1 MEKIWIPENYE
12 SSNLYQFES
21 FVSKKYNLDFPEYN
35 ELHKWSITNLDKF
48 WESIAEFYKIEFDK
62 NYDYVL
68 KKEIP
73 FYKTK
78 WFDGAELSYSKH
90 ILRHAKRNKIA
101 IKYKNE
107 SDDFVEITWNS
118 LLEKT
123 KEVRDIL
130 VKCNVTKGDVVAG
143 YLLNHPD
150 TIASFIAANSLGAV
164 WSCCSPDFGVE
175 SIVNRFIQL
184 NPKVLLAHKSYS
196 YNGKIF
202 SQENKITELEEKLPS
217 IIKTVIFDSSF
228 NSWNLKSNYWIDF
241 ELDPVEFN
249 HPIWVLFSSGTTGKP
264 KAITHGTGGI
274 LLEQYKSHSLHQNI
288 VEGDKFFWNTTTG
301 WMMWN
306 YAIGSLL
313 CGTTLCLY
321 DGAANYPDIG
331 IQWRFAKEAKINHF
345 GNGSSLFI
353 ASMKQ
358 NIKDV
363 NQQDLSFIKTI
374 GATGSPLSIEAFH
387 WLQKKLPNSQI
398 ISLSGGTDVCSAFIG
413 GSTKLPVY
421 AGFLQCKML
430 GAAIQS
436 WDEKGQE
443 IEGETGELV
452 ITEPLPSMPLF
463 FWGDKNF
470 EKYHESYFRKNKGV
484 WTHGDWIL
492 IDDKRGILMQGR
504 SDATLNRNG
513 IRIGTSEIYSALDSI
528 LEIKDSMI
536 VDLNFGSNSKLVL
549 FIETESELNAEFKN
563 TIIKKIKNECSPRH
577 TPNLIFTISQIPYTI
592 SGKKMEIPL
601 KKILLGQNVNDVISK
616 GAMRNPECID
626 DYLVIRNQYLKSLDL

>member
-21 FVSKKYNLDFPEYN
+21 FVSKKYNLNFPEYN

-62 NYDYVL
+62 KYDYVL

-78 WFDGAELSYSKH
+78 WFGGAELSYSKH

-217 IIKTVIFDSSF
+217 IIKTVIFESSF

-241 ELDPVEFN
+241 ELDSVEFN

-331 IQWRFAKEAKINHF
+331 IQWRFAKEAKL
-345 GNGSSLFI
+345 SLI
-353 ASMKQ
+353 H
-358 NIKDV
+358 I
-363 NQQDLSFIKTI
+363 
-374 GATGSPLSIEAFH
+374 
-387 WLQKKLPNSQI
+387 
-398 ISLSGGTDVCSAFIG
+398 
-413 GSTKLPVY
+413 
-421 AGFLQCKML
+421 
-430 GAAIQS
+430 
-436 WDEKGQE
+436 
-443 IEGETGELV
+443 
-452 ITEPLPSMPLF
+452 
-463 FWGDKNF
+463 
-470 EKYHESYFRKNKGV
+470 
-484 WTHGDWIL
+484 
-492 IDDKRGILMQGR
+492 
-504 SDATLNRNG
+504 
-513 IRIGTSEIYSALDSI
+513 
-528 LEIKDSMI
+528 
-536 VDLNFGSNSKLVL
+536 
-549 FIETESELNAEFKN
+549 
-563 TIIKKIKNECSPRH
+563 
-577 TPNLIFTISQIPYTI
+577 
-592 SGKKMEIPL
+592 
-601 KKILLGQNVNDVISK
+601 
-616 GAMRNPECID
+616 
-626 DYLVIRNQYLKSLDL
+626 

>member
-107 SDDFVEITWNS
+107 SDDFVEITWES

-123 KEVRDIL
+123 KEIRGIL

-175 SIVNRFIQL
+175 SIVNRFSQL
-184 NPKVLLAHKSYS
+184 DPKVLLAHKSYS

-202 SQENKITELEEKLPS
+202 SQENKITELEEKLSS

-288 VEGDKFFWNTTTG
+288 IEGDKFFWNTTTG

-345 GNGSSLFI
+345 GNGSPLFI

-374 GATGSPLSIEAFH
+374 GATGSCL
-387 WLQKKLPNSQI
+387 L
-398 ISLSGGTDVCSAFIG
+398 
-413 GSTKLPVY
+413 Y
-421 AGFLQCKML
+421 
-430 GAAIQS
+430 
-436 WDEKGQE
+436 
-443 IEGETGELV
+443 
-452 ITEPLPSMPLF
+452 
-463 FWGDKNF
+463 
-470 EKYHESYFRKNKGV
+470 
-484 WTHGDWIL
+484 
-492 IDDKRGILMQGR
+492 
-504 SDATLNRNG
+504 
-513 IRIGTSEIYSALDSI
+513 TSP
-528 LEIKDSMI
+528 
-536 VDLNFGSNSKLVL
+536 
-549 FIETESELNAEFKN
+549 
-563 TIIKKIKNECSPRH
+563 SPRDVEE
-577 TPNLIFTISQIPYTI
+577 SRIP
-592 SGKKMEIPL
+592 S
-601 KKILLGQNVNDVISK
+601 S
-616 GAMRNPECID
+616 A
-626 DYLVIRNQYLKSLDL
+626 

>member
-62 NYDYVL
+62 NYDYVI

-73 FYKTK
+73 FYKTE
-78 WFDGAELSYSKH
+78 WFGGAELSYSKH

-107 SDDFVEITWNS
+107 SDDFVEITWES
-118 LLEKT
+118 LLEKI
-123 KEVRDIL
+123 KEIRGIL

-202 SQENKITELEEKLPS
+202 SQENKITEIEEKLPS

-241 ELDPVEFN
+241 ELDSVEFN

-313 CGTTLCLY
+313 CGTTLCIY

-345 GNGSSLFI
+345 GNGSPFFI

-452 ITEPLPSMPLF
+452 ITEPLPTMPLF

-470 EKYHESYFRKNKGV
+470 EKYHDSYFEKNKCV

-513 IRIGTSEIYSALDSI
+513 IRIGTSEIYSALAVS
-528 LEIKDSMI
+528 
-536 VDLNFGSNSKLVL
+536 
-549 FIETESELNAEFKN
+549 
-563 TIIKKIKNECSPRH
+563 
-577 TPNLIFTISQIPYTI
+577 YTHLTLPT
-592 SGKKMEIPL
+592 K
-601 KKILLGQNVNDVISK
+601 
-616 GAMRNPECID
+616 A
-626 DYLVIRNQYLKSLDL
+626 

>member
-1 MEKIWIPENYE
+1 MEKIWIAENYE

-48 WESIAEFYKIEFDK
+48 WESIAEFYKIKFDK

-123 KEVRDIL
+123 KEVRNIL

-150 TIASFIAANSLGAV
+150 AIASFIAVNSLGAV

-175 SIVNRFIQL
+175 SIVNRFSQL
-184 NPKVLLAHKSYS
+184 DPKVLLAHKSYS

-202 SQENKITELEEKLPS
+202 NQENKITELEEKLPS

-345 GNGSSLFI
+345 GNGSPLFI
-353 ASMKQ
+353 ASMRQ
-358 NIKDV
+358 NIKEV

-387 WLQKKLPNSQI
+387 WLQKKLPNK
-398 ISLSGGTDVCSAFIG
+398 F
-413 GSTKLPVY
+413 
-421 AGFLQCKML
+421 
-430 GAAIQS
+430 
-436 WDEKGQE
+436 
-443 IEGETGELV
+443 
-452 ITEPLPSMPLF
+452 
-463 FWGDKNF
+463 
-470 EKYHESYFRKNKGV
+470 
-484 WTHGDWIL
+484 
-492 IDDKRGILMQGR
+492 
-504 SDATLNRNG
+504 
-513 IRIGTSEIYSALDSI
+513 
-528 LEIKDSMI
+528 
-536 VDLNFGSNSKLVL
+536 
-549 FIETESELNAEFKN
+549 
-563 TIIKKIKNECSPRH
+563 
-577 TPNLIFTISQIPYTI
+577 
-592 SGKKMEIPL
+592 
-601 KKILLGQNVNDVISK
+601 
-616 GAMRNPECID
+616 
-626 DYLVIRNQYLKSLDL
+626 

>member
-1 MEKIWIPENYE
+1 MVRWCK
-12 SSNLYQFES
+12 
-21 FVSKKYNLDFPEYN
+21 
-35 ELHKWSITNLDKF
+35 
-48 WESIAEFYKIEFDK
+48 
-62 NYDYVL
+62 
-68 KKEIP
+68 
-73 FYKTK
+73 
-78 WFDGAELSYSKH
+78 LSYSKH

-150 TIASFIAANSLGAV
+150 TIASFIATNSLGAV

-175 SIVNRFIQL
+175 SIVNRFSQL

-202 SQENKITELEEKLPS
+202 SQENKITELEEKLSS

-241 ELDPVEFN
+241 ELDSVEFN

-345 GNGSSLFI
+345 GNGS
-353 ASMKQ
+353 
-358 NIKDV
+358 
-363 NQQDLSFIKTI
+363 
-374 GATGSPLSIEAFH
+374 PL
-387 WLQKKLPNSQI
+387 LL
-398 ISLSGGTDVCSAFIG
+398 
-413 GSTKLPVY
+413 
-421 AGFLQCKML
+421 
-430 GAAIQS
+430 
-436 WDEKGQE
+436 
-443 IEGETGELV
+443 LV
-452 ITEPLPSMPLF
+452 
-463 FWGDKNF
+463 
-470 EKYHESYFRKNKGV
+470 
-484 WTHGDWIL
+484 
-492 IDDKRGILMQGR
+492 
-504 SDATLNRNG
+504 
-513 IRIGTSEIYSALDSI
+513 
-528 LEIKDSMI
+528 
-536 VDLNFGSNSKLVL
+536 
-549 FIETESELNAEFKN
+549 
-563 TIIKKIKNECSPRH
+563 
-577 TPNLIFTISQIPYTI
+577 
-592 SGKKMEIPL
+592 
-601 KKILLGQNVNDVISK
+601 
-616 GAMRNPECID
+616 
-626 DYLVIRNQYLKSLDL
+626 

>member
-12 SSNLYQFES
+12 LSNLYQFES
-21 FVSKKYNLDFPEYN
+21 FISKKYNLNFPEYN

-241 ELDPVEFN
+241 ELDSVEFN

-313 CGTTLCLY
+313 CGTTLCIY

-345 GNGSSLFI
+345 GNGSPLFI

-413 GSTKLPVY
+413 GSTNLPVY

-470 EKYHESYFRKNKGV
+470 EKYHDSYFEKNKGV

-528 LEIKDSMI
+528 LEIKDSLI

-616 GAMRNPECID
+616 GTMRNPECID